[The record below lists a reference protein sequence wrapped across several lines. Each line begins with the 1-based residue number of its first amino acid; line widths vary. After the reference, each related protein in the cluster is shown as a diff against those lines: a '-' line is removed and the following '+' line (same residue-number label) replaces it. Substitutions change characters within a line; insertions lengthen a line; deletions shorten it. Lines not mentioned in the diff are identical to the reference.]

1 MTTPERTTHCA
12 DDAAE
17 EPSGAATLTVKES
30 GAKKNWRR
38 KTGRRREQSAALR
51 VRAHSRG
58 HPPGCWNTADTTQRV
73 VLLMTEV
80 TCMRDVVLVREAGG
94 AGGIFGI
101 AALGCVLHACYLHR
115 IHNIPYSGYFL
126 LFLKFTALY
135 TLYSSLGFPPLY
147 ILPHS
152 AEHTPPSLHAITGA
166 ECRNSLPQCMR

>member
-1 MTTPERTTHCA
+1 MLSDYVGIVSGLCRYCA
-12 DDAAE
+12 GDYVGIVSVLCRYCVGILSDTMSDCPAILFA
-17 EPSGAATLTVKES
+17 PL
-30 GAKKNWRR
+30 
-38 KTGRRREQSAALR
+38 
-51 VRAHSRG
+51 
-58 HPPGCWNTADTTQRV
+58 WNTADTTQRA

-147 ILPHS
+147 ILPRS
-152 AEHTPPSLHAITGA
+152 AEHTLRRHHASREQNVETHY
-166 ECRNSLPQCMR
+166 RSV

>member
-1 MTTPERTTHCA
+1 
-12 DDAAE
+12 
-17 EPSGAATLTVKES
+17 
-30 GAKKNWRR
+30 
-38 KTGRRREQSAALR
+38 
-51 VRAHSRG
+51 
-58 HPPGCWNTADTTQRV
+58 
-73 VLLMTEV
+73 
-80 TCMRDVVLVREAGG
+80 MRDVVLVREAGG

-152 AEHTPPSLHAITGA
+152 AEHTPPSPSREQNVET
-166 ECRNSLPQCMR
+166 RNSLPQCMR

>member
-1 MTTPERTTHCA
+1 MKTNKNSPRG
-12 DDAAE
+12 
-17 EPSGAATLTVKES
+17 SIK
-30 GAKKNWRR
+30 KKNRTEKIRHSPITPRR
-38 KTGRRREQSAALR
+38 HPVHPAGRERALCLT
-51 VRAHSRG
+51 HE
-58 HPPGCWNTADTTQRV
+58 PPWNTADTTQRA

-152 AEHTPPSLHAITGA
+152 AEHTPPSREQNVET
-166 ECRNSLPQCMR
+166 RNSLP

>member
-1 MTTPERTTHCA
+1 
-12 DDAAE
+12 
-17 EPSGAATLTVKES
+17 
-30 GAKKNWRR
+30 
-38 KTGRRREQSAALR
+38 
-51 VRAHSRG
+51 
-58 HPPGCWNTADTTQRV
+58 
-73 VLLMTEV
+73 MTEV

-147 ILPHS
+147 ILPHA
-152 AEHTPPSLHAITGA
+152 AEHTLCRHHASREQNVDTHY
-166 ECRNSLPQCMR
+166 RSV

>member
-1 MTTPERTTHCA
+1 MVQLE
-12 DDAAE
+12 
-17 EPSGAATLTVKES
+17 
-30 GAKKNWRR
+30 
-38 KTGRRREQSAALR
+38 
-51 VRAHSRG
+51 
-58 HPPGCWNTADTTQRV
+58 NTADTTQRA

-135 TLYSSLGFPPLY
+135 TLYSSHRFPPLS
-147 ILPHS
+147 ILPGIEKPRS
-152 AEHTPPSLHAITGA
+152 PGLKVTIGA
-166 ECRNSLPQCMR
+166 PGLRFDL

>member
-1 MTTPERTTHCA
+1 MHLYMAELSAPPITPRRHPVHPAGRERALCLTH
-12 DDAAE
+12 
-17 EPSGAATLTVKES
+17 EP
-30 GAKKNWRR
+30 
-38 KTGRRREQSAALR
+38 
-51 VRAHSRG
+51 
-58 HPPGCWNTADTTQRV
+58 PWNTADTTQRA

-135 TLYSSLGFPPLY
+135 TLYSSLGFPLY
-147 ILPHS
+147 IFYLTQLSTLRH
-152 AEHTPPSLHAITGA
+152 HCTPSREQNVETHY
-166 ECRNSLPQCMR
+166 RSV